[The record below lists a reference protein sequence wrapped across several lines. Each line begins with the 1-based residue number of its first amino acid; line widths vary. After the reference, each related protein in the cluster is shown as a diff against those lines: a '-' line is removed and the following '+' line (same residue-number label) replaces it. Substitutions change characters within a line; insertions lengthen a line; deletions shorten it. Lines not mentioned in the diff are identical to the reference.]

1 MTDNTTTASIHL
13 MTKLKRWLQ
22 NLLLVFGGVVFAV
35 LIVEVG
41 LRLIGISH
49 PRFDTLDEHR
59 GWAYRPGFSD
69 WYQYEGKAYLQINS
83 EGFRDREHSKTKPE
97 NTFRI
102 AVLGDSFVAA
112 QEVPL
117 EQTFLNGMER
127 KLSKD
132 KAFSGKKVE
141 VINFGVRGYG
151 TAQELSTLREKV
163 WQYAPDLVLLAFFT
177 GNDVTNNYRFP
188 ESKSTIE
195 VSLRPYFIFQD
206 DKLVFDGSFVN
217 SDAYRSRLS
226 WWTLAYDTIRD
237 KSRVVQVMIQ
247 IINSYPGQLKQQ
259 RILTKGRETSVG
271 DKVYKEPADTN
282 WQEAWQV
289 TEELIRLMRNE
300 VIEKGASFLV
310 VTLSNPI
317 QVHPDP
323 SIRQKFMEDLGI
335 SDLFYPDGRINAL
348 AEREGFTVLNL
359 APSFQTYAEK
369 NKVCL
374 HGFDNFLPCFGHWNA
389 LGHQLAGEII
399 GQKISEEQI
408 KCESS

>member
-1 MTDNTTTASIHL
+1 MTDNTATASIHL

-22 NLLLVFGGVVFAV
+22 NLLLVFGGVVLAV

-41 LRLIGISH
+41 LRLIGISY

-102 AVLGDSFVAA
+102 AVLGDSFVAG

-117 EQTFLNGMER
+117 EQTFLNVMER
-127 KLSKD
+127 KLCKD
-132 KAFSGKKVE
+132 EAFSGKKVE
-141 VINFGVRGYG
+141 VINFGVHGYG
-151 TAQELSTLREKV
+151 TAQELITLREKV
-163 WQYAPDLVLLAFFT
+163 WQYAPDIVLLAFFT
-177 GNDVTNNYRFP
+177 RNDVTNNYRFP
-188 ESKSTIE
+188 EIKDFF
-195 VSLRPYFIFQD
+195 RPYFIFQD
-206 DKLVFDGSFVN
+206 DKLVFDGAFVN
-217 SDAYRSRLS
+217 SDTYRSRLS

-237 KSRVVQVMIQ
+237 KSRIVQIMFK
-247 IINSYPGQLKQQ
+247 IINSYSDQVKQQ
-259 RILTKGRETSVG
+259 RILTEGRETSFV

-289 TEELIRLMRNE
+289 TEELITLMRNE
-300 VIEKGASFLV
+300 VIEKGAKFLV

-317 QVHPDP
+317 QVHPEP

-335 SDLFYPDGRINAL
+335 SGLFYPDWRINAL

-374 HGFDNFLPCFGHWNA
+374 HGFDNFVPCFGHWNA
-389 LGHQLAGEII
+389 FGHQLAGEII
-399 GQKISEEQI
+399 SQKISEEQI
-408 KCESS
+408 KRESS